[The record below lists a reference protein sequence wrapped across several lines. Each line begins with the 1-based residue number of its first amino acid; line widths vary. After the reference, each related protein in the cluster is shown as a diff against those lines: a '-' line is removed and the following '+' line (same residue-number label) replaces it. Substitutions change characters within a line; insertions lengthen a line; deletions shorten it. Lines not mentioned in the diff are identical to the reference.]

1 MSHYRLFS
9 DVRKV
14 KYCLCAFR
22 LSSQLFVSTSVK
34 QTLAVDNR
42 GRFVHNSALH
52 DVNKKIMFLIRNSRL
67 EDARALFD
75 RTSNRN
81 NVTWNSMLS
90 GYVQGRE
97 IAKARKL
104 FDKMPQRDVVSWN
117 IMLSG
122 YISCGRRYLEESR
135 LLFDVMPERDFVTWN
150 TMISGYAKNGKLD
163 EALSLFNKMPERNVV
178 TWNAMI
184 TAFLQN
190 GDVRRAVD
198 LFEKMPKRDGAS
210 VSALISGLI
219 KNGELDEAF
228 RILLKIQLEGDDDID
243 LVHAHNTLIAGYGL
257 KGRIDD
263 ARALFDRMLLGD
275 AVRLKTNLVS
285 WNTMI
290 MCYVKAG
297 LIVPARDLFDQ
308 MMERDDF
315 SCNTMI
321 SGYTSKAD
329 MQGALN
335 LFRNMPNPDILSWNL
350 MISGYAQMGNLELAH
365 DFFGRM
371 PQKNLVSWNSI
382 ISGCERNGDYE
393 GAIKLFNQ
401 MQLTGM
407 KPDRHT
413 MSSLL
418 SVCAE
423 LVAPHLGMQI
433 HQLVIKIFIPDVPL
447 NNAIITMYA
456 RCGAIIE
463 ARDIFDEMKVKEVI
477 SWNAMIGGY
486 ASHGFAEEALELFG
500 AMRKLKVQPT
510 YVTFISVLNAC
521 AHVGLVDQAKKH
533 FQAMVN
539 EFNIQPRVEHFAS
552 LVDVVGR
559 HGQVEEA
566 MDIISRMSVEPDK
579 AVWGA
584 LLGACRVHN
593 SVKLARV
600 AAEALMKLEPE
611 SSAPYVMLYNMYA
624 ERDQWDDANEVRM
637 LMERNSIWKEPAYSM
652 VKSNH

>member
-14 KYCLCAFR
+14 KHCLCAFR
-22 LSSQLFVSTSVK
+22 SSSQLFVGTFVK
-34 QTLAVDNR
+34 QTLVIDNR
-42 GRFVHNSALH
+42 GRSVHSSRLH
-52 DVNKKIMFLIRNSRL
+52 DVNKKISFLIRNSRL

-97 IAKARKL
+97 IVKARKL

-117 IMLSG
+117 IMISG

-150 TMISGYAKNGKLD
+150 TMISGYAKHGKLD
-163 EALSLFNKMPERNVV
+163 EAFSLFNKMPERNVV
-178 TWNAMI
+178 SWNAMI

-210 VSALISGLI
+210 VSALVSGLI
-219 KNGELDEAF
+219 KNGELDEAS
-228 RILLKIQLEGDDDID
+228 RILLKIQFEGDNDVD
-243 LVHAHNTLIAGYGL
+243 LVHAYNTLIAGYGL
-257 KGRIDD
+257 KGRVDD
-263 ARALFDRMLLGD
+263 ARALFDRMLFGD
-275 AVRLKTNLVS
+275 GERLKTNLVS

-308 MMERDDF
+308 MTERDDF
-315 SCNTMI
+315 SWNTMI

-329 MQGALN
+329 MQGASN
-335 LFRNMPNPDILSWNL
+335 LFRNMPNPDMLSWNL

-365 DFFGRM
+365 DFFRRM
-371 PQKNLVSWNSI
+371 PQKNPVSWNSI
-382 ISGCERNGDYE
+382 IAGCERNGDYE
-393 GAIKLFNQ
+393 GAIKLFTQ
-401 MQLTGM
+401 MQSTGM

-447 NNAIITMYA
+447 NNSIITMYA

-500 AMRKLKVQPT
+500 AMRKLRVQPT
-510 YVTFISVLNAC
+510 YITFISVFNAC
-521 AHVGLVDQAKKH
+521 AHVGLVDQAKKY
-533 FQAMVN
+533 FQVMVN
-539 EFNIQPRVEHFAS
+539 ECNIQPRVEHFAS

>member
-1 MSHYRLFS
+1 MGHCRLFS
-9 DVRKV
+9 GVGKVR
-14 KYCLCAFR
+14 YCLCTLR
-22 LSSQLFVSTSVK
+22 PSSQMLVGTFVK
-34 QTLAVDNR
+34 QALVIGNG
-42 GRFVHNSALH
+42 GRLVHTSRLN
-52 DVNKKIMFLIRNSRL
+52 DVNKKILLLIRSSRL

-90 GYVQGRE
+90 GYVKGRE
-97 IAKARKL
+97 IVQARKL
-104 FDKMPQRDVVSWN
+104 FDRMPQRDVVSWN
-117 IMLSG
+117 TMISG
-122 YISCGRRYLEESR
+122 YLACGRRYLEESR

-150 TMISGYAKNGKLD
+150 TMINGYAKNGKLD
-163 EALSLFNKMPERNVV
+163 EAFGMFNKMPERNVV
-178 TWNAMI
+178 SWNVMI

-190 GDVRRAVD
+190 GDVGRAVD
-198 LFEKMPKRDGAS
+198 LFEKMPKKDGVS

-228 RILLKIQLEGDDDID
+228 RILQKMQLEGDNDID
-243 LVHAHNTLIAGYGL
+243 LVHAYNTMIAGYGL
-257 KGRIDD
+257 KGRVDD
-263 ARALFDRMLLGD
+263 ARALFDKMLLGD
-275 AVRLKTNLVS
+275 GKRLKTNLVS

-290 MCYVKAG
+290 MCYVKSG

-315 SCNTMI
+315 SWNTMI

-329 MQGALN
+329 MQGASY
-335 LFRNMPNPDILSWNL
+335 LFRNMPNPDMLSWNL
-350 MISGYAQMGNLELAH
+350 MISGFAQMGNLELAH
-365 DFFGRM
+365 DFFRRM

-382 ISGCERNGDYE
+382 IAGCERNRDYE
-393 GAIKLFNQ
+393 GAIKLFSQ

-447 NNAIITMYA
+447 NNSIITMYA

-500 AMRKLKVQPT
+500 AMRKLRVQPT
-510 YVTFISVLNAC
+510 YITFISVLNAC

-533 FQAMVN
+533 FQVMVD

-593 SVKLARV
+593 CVKLARV
-600 AAEALMKLEPE
+600 AAEALMRLEPE